1 MTEPLGSVR
10 SLPFRIERADGIGE
24 LVIDQP
30 PVNAL
35 DSRGWHELA
44 ATIPST

>member
-35 DSRGWHELA
+35 IHVEPGTAGIL
-44 ATIPST
+44 